1 MKPSESNKISASIL
15 WLVGGSFLL
24 TNCIILAVFYL
35 TLPPSRTEYVQLE
48 IPGGSNLRQI
58 SSTLAEKKVVNDR
71 YSFELLCKLRGLDKD
86 LRAGTYSI
94 PPGATSWE
102 VISLLMTGRG
112 KQFRVTIPEGL
123 TSRQVVGR
131 LVAAMPA
138 LDSLK
143 LTKLLKDKN
152 FHRKLGVN
160 SPELMGYLFPDT
172 YFITAAMDE
181 KSIIRMMVE
190 RFHNVFAGL
199 TEGRSFGT
207 GLSPS
212 ESLILASIIEKEA
225 VSAKE
230 RPVIASVFLNRLRLK
245 RPLESCATV
254 LFVLGKHKSRLLY
267 RDLKVKSPYNTYL
280 NRGLPPGPICNPGRA
295 SLAAALFPAETK
307 YLYFVAKGDGTHVF
321 SLTLA
326 EHNRAK
332 NRVGNYLNNG

>member
-1 MKPSESNKISASIL
+1 METNQSNKISSSLL
-15 WLVGGSFLL
+15 WLVGGSFFL

-35 TLPPSRTEYVQLE
+35 TLPPARTDYLQLD
-48 IPGGSNLRQI
+48 IPEGSNLRQI
-58 SSTLAEKKVVNDR
+58 SSTLAENKVVNDR

-123 TSRQVVGR
+123 TGNQVVQR
-131 LVAAMPA
+131 LVDAMPS

-143 LTKLLKDKN
+143 LARLLKDKK
-152 FHRKLGVN
+152 FHRELGVD

-172 YFITAAMDE
+172 YFLSAAMDE
-181 KSIIRMMVE
+181 KRVISMMVE
-190 RFHNVFAGL
+190 RFRKVFAEL
-199 TEGRSFGT
+199 TDSRTSVT
-207 GLSPS
+207 GLNPR
-212 ESLILASIIEKEA
+212 ESLILASIVEKEA
-225 VSAKE
+225 VSARE
-230 RPVIASVFLNRLRLK
+230 RPIIASVFLNRLRLK

-280 NRGLPPGPICNPGRA
+280 HRGLPPGPICNPGRA
-295 SLAAALFPAETK
+295 SLAAALFPADTK
-307 YLYFVAKGDGTHVF
+307 YLYFVAKGDGTHIF

-332 NRVGNYLNNG
+332 NRVGNFSNDG